1 MFSSEGAQ
9 RVLAGIV
16 FLNIYVRRMDGLR
29 NTSSSCRSPST
40 FVLLKKKHWVFRLCI
55 SASCATDA
63 PESLKNSF

>member
-16 FLNIYVRRMDGLR
+16 FLNIYTRRMDGLR

-40 FVLLKKKHWVFRLCI
+40 FVLLKKNTGCFGFVYPLVAQQMLL
-55 SASCATDA
+55 S
-63 PESLKNSF
+63 P